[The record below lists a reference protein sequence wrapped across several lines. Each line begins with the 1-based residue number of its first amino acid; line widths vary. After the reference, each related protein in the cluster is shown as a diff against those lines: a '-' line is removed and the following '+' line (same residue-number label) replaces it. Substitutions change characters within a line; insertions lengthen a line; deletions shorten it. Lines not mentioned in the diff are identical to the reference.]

1 LERWEEYM
9 AKTCEEIMIN
19 IDTVKCS
26 RHRYAACKPWDA
38 YDLIMKHY
46 DCTDE
51 TAKQVVKMIK
61 GITI

>member
-1 LERWEEYM
+1 M
-9 AKTCEEIMIN
+9 SKSSDEIMLD
-19 IDTVKCS
+19 IDTIKNS
-26 RHRYAACKPWDA
+26 RYMYAGCKPWNT

-51 TAKQVVKMIK
+51 TAKQVVKIIK

>member
-1 LERWEEYM
+1 M
-9 AKTCEEIMIN
+9 AKTCGEIMLN
-19 IDTVKCS
+19 IDTIKCS
-26 RHRYAACKPWDA
+26 RYRYAACKPWDV

-51 TAKQVVKMIK
+51 TAKQVVKIIK